1 MYHRETLA
9 DHLGDRVV
17 YRNLR
22 PADPNLPGLEDIWQ
36 EVGLERCRV
45 PRKTEPAYAAVVLRL
60 LGAAQRQ
67 RSSSPLRNVIFIG
80 DMPLSDVTAAR
91 YLASHLPLR
100 GFIGADRLHEPAE
113 LKAEGDLT
121 FGNRWGQLL
130 DWLDRIAQEHFEMGE
145 QTAVLVDIDK
155 TYIGAR
161 GRNDHVIDQARLE
174 AVRLTVE
181 EVLAGAFDEEAFRAV
196 YRQLYQPKYHFL
208 TADNQDYL
216 AYISLMVMGNVIP
229 SGEFWVALQ
238 NGQLKSFD
246 EFVALCE
253 HRRACMPD
261 GLATV
266 HQEVL
271 GNLQRDDPTPFKSF
285 RYREFLTTVARIDYL
300 PDETP
305 RAELLAN
312 EIVITQEVSQAMDL
326 LAKCGALLFATSD
339 KPDEASNP
347 PASLSPGSQ
356 KSRPIHR
363 LVMKSVSG

>member
-9 DHLGDRVV
+9 DYLGDRVV

-22 PADPNLPGLEDIWQ
+22 PADPSLPGLEDIWQ
-36 EVGLERCRV
+36 EAGLECCRV
-45 PRKTEPAYAAVVLRL
+45 PRKTEPGYALVVLRL
-60 LGAAQRQ
+60 LEAAQRQ
-67 RSSSPLRNVIFIG
+67 RSCAPLRNVLFIG
-80 DMPLSDVTAAR
+80 DMPLSDVAAAR
-91 YLASHLPLR
+91 HLAAHLPLR
-100 GFIGADRLHEPAE
+100 GFIGAERLNEPAT
-113 LKAEGDLT
+113 LKVDGDLT
-121 FGNRWGQLL
+121 FGNRWSQLL
-130 DWLDRIAQEHFEMGE
+130 DWLEQITHEPFALDE

-181 EVLAGAFDEEAFRAV
+181 QALADAFHEEAFRAI
-196 YRQLYQPKYHFL
+196 YGQLYQPKYHFL

-229 SGEFWVALQ
+229 PEEFWCAVHDGRLQ
-238 NGQLKSFD
+238 SFD
-246 EFVALCE
+246 AFVTLCE
-253 HRRACMPD
+253 QRRAGMPN

-266 HQEVL
+266 HQEVIE
-271 GNLQRDDPTPFKSF
+271 NLRRGDPTPFKSF
-285 RYREFLTTVARIDYL
+285 RYREFLTTAARMDYL

-305 RAELLAN
+305 RVELLAQ

-326 LAKCGALLFATSD
+326 LARRGALLFATSD

-347 PASLSPGSQ
+347 PVSFSVEPH

-363 LVMKSVSG
+363 LVMKSVGG

>member
-1 MYHRETLA
+1 MYRRETLA
-9 DHLGDRVV
+9 DYLGDRVV

-22 PADPNLPGLEDIWQ
+22 PADPSLPGLEDIWQ
-36 EVGLERCRV
+36 EVGLERGRV
-45 PRKTEPAYAAVVLRL
+45 PRKTEPAYAIVVLRL
-60 LGAAQRQ
+60 LEAAQRQ
-67 RSSSPLRNVIFIG
+67 RSSAPLRNVLFIG
-80 DMPLSDVTAAR
+80 DMPLSDVAAAHH
-91 YLASHLPLR
+91 LASHLPLR
-100 GFIGADRLHEPAE
+100 GFIGADRLQEPAE
-113 LKAEGDLT
+113 LKVEGDLT

-130 DWLDRIAQEHFEMGE
+130 DWLDRMVQEHFAVGE

-161 GRNDHVIDQARLE
+161 GRNDHIIDQARLE
-174 AVRLTVE
+174 AVRLTME
-181 EVLAGAFDEEAFRAV
+181 ETLADSFDEKAFRAV
-196 YRQLYQPKYHFL
+196 YGQLYQPKYHFL

-229 SGEFWVALQ
+229 ADEFWTALQ
-238 NGQLKSFD
+238 DAQLKSFG
-246 EFVALCE
+246 EFVTLCE
-253 HRRACMPD
+253 GRRACMSD
-261 GLATV
+261 GLAMV

-271 GNLQRDDPTPFKSF
+271 GNLQRGDPTPFKSF

-300 PDETP
+300 PEETP

-326 LAKCGALLFATSD
+326 LAKRGALLFATSD

-347 PASLSPGSQ
+347 PPSFPLEWQ

-363 LVMKSVSG
+363 LTMKSVNG

>member
-1 MYHRETLA
+1 MYRRETLA
-9 DHLGDRVV
+9 DYLGDRVV

-22 PADPNLPGLEDIWQ
+22 PADPSLPGLEEVWQ
-36 EVGLERCRV
+36 EAGLERRRV

-60 LGAAQRQ
+60 LEAAQRQ
-67 RSSSPLRNVIFIG
+67 RSSAPLRNALFIG
-80 DMPLSDVTAAR
+80 DMPLSDVAAAR
-91 YLASHLPLR
+91 HLASHLPLR
-100 GFIGADRLHEPAE
+100 GFIGADRLNDPAE
-113 LKAEGDLT
+113 LKVEGDLT
-121 FGNRWGQLL
+121 FGNRWGHLL
-130 DWLDRIAQEHFEMGE
+130 DWLDQVAYEHFAIGE

-174 AVRLTVE
+174 AVCLTVQETLADSFNE
-181 EVLAGAFDEEAFRAV
+181 ESFRTV
-196 YRQLYQPKYHFL
+196 YGQLYQPKYHFL

-229 SGEFWVALQ
+229 TDEFWVALQ
-238 NGQLKSFD
+238 DGQLRNFG

-253 HRRACMPD
+253 GRRACMPD
-261 GLATV
+261 GLAMV

-271 GNLQRDDPTPFKSF
+271 ENLQRDDPTPFKSF

-305 RAELLAN
+305 RDELLTN

-326 LAKCGALLFATSD
+326 LARCGALLFATSD

-347 PASLSPGSQ
+347 PPPLSLERPKSQ
-356 KSRPIHR
+356 PIHR
-363 LVMKSVSG
+363 LVMKSVNG